1 MKKMVYVSLYT
12 VERAYGGPEEGG
24 WWYPYYE
31 LECWYEVPAGHHQQA
46 KIRQAKKYLQ
56 EMKKDMPCYC
66 EIFVEGEKGKYETT
80 KKPIYC

>member
-1 MKKMVYVSLYT
+1 MKKMIYVSLYT
-12 VERAYGGPEEGG
+12 VER
-24 WWYPYYE
+24 
-31 LECWYEVPAGHHQQA
+31 A

-66 EIFVEGEKGKYETT
+66 EIFVEGKKGKYETT